1 MGTKLLLQGFPTPLV
16 GDGEEEM
23 GVVSLSSVV

>member
-1 MGTKLLLQGFPTPLV
+1 MKLPIILRFPIPLV

-23 GVVSLSSVV
+23 AVVSLSSVV